1 VYFWAGAL
9 AVVYIVVAAF
19 RLVTSNGDAS
29 QVAQAR
35 RGIIA
40 ALVGLV
46 LIFSAF
52 IITQFVL
59 GGF

>member
-1 VYFWAGAL
+1 
-9 AVVYIVVAAF
+9 VYIVVAAF